1 MKRYNSCYIRGKQ
14 VSLLEYNSNDSK
26 QVLSLE
32 ENIPSDYFISQ
43 AVKLLKGFVTAWMY
57 IGADKAILKHYG
69 SWENAVI
76 NMKKLTAR
84 YTAPLKVSYEF
95 EDAPGFISED
105 VYRQLKKEGCPKDLT
120 YGVLSVSF
128 TLKEC
133 IFECSHKI
141 EKGSLEQDELFQAF
155 WKYPFLTDICW
166 QNNISR
172 FEIGTSL
179 KKIVFDRKDYSLI
192 YCKYFYNNHI

>member
-1 MKRYNSCYIRGKQ
+1 MKRYNSCYIRGKI
-14 VSLLEYNSNDSK
+14 VWLLENNSNGSK

-32 ENIPSDYFISQ
+32 EKLPIDYSTSK
-43 AVKLLKGFVTAWMY
+43 AVKMLKRFVTAWMY
-57 IGADKAILKHYG
+57 IGSDKEILKHYG

-76 NMKKLTAR
+76 SMKKVTAR
-84 YTAPLKVSYEF
+84 YTAPQKVTYEF

-128 TLKEC
+128 TLTEC
-133 IFECSHKI
+133 IFECAHKI

-192 YCKYFYNNHI
+192 YCKYFKD